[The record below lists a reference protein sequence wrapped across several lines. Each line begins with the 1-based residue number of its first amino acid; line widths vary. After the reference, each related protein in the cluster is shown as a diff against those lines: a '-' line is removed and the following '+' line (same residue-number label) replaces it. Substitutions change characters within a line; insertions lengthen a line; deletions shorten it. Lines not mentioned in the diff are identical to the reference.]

1 MQYGLR
7 GVGGFRVLS
16 DPAWKTCVSQF
27 FESERAVI
35 KGMMGTV
42 RFMAPECFKDET
54 SKELHGKRVD
64 IWAAGI
70 SLYLL
75 LTNKYP
81 FGGRTKHDV
90 ED

>member
-1 MQYGLR
+1 
-7 GVGGFRVLS
+7 
-16 DPAWKTCVSQF
+16 
-27 FESERAVI
+27 
-35 KGMMGTV
+35 MMGTV
-42 RFMAPECFKDET
+42 RFMAPECFKEEVN
-54 SKELHGKRVD
+54 KEFHGKRVD

-81 FGGRTKHDV
+81 FGGNTKHDV